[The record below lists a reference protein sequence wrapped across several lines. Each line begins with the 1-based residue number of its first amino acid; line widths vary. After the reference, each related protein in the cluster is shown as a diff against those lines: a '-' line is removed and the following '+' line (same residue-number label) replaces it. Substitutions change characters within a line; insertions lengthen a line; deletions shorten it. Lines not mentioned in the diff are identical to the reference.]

1 MPYIKMSRR
10 AELVQHDSTGVYVA
24 TKDIVSAGEL
34 NFVITA
40 LILDYFNGLDT
51 INYAAINNTMGA
63 LECAKL
69 ELYRRLAAPYEDKK
83 IEENGDV
90 YPDENN

>member
-1 MPYIKMSRR
+1 MPYIKKDRR
-10 AELVQHDSTGVYVA
+10 EDIHVNAGKISEIIMMHSIRST
-24 TKDIVSAGEL
+24 GEL
-34 NFVITA
+34 NFAITT
-40 LILDYFNGLDT
+40 LVKDYIGLKGMSYST
-51 INYAAINNTMGA
+51 INEAIGV

-90 YPDENN
+90 Y